1 MQKQDI
7 LSILITFVVGFF
19 AGGYLY
25 LTQFAVVFNPDTVT
39 SEAIVSEF
47 SVIGEEYGGCGEQC
61 PSFQV
66 LEDGSYRYKYVPAGA
81 FEATIKN
88 GTLPLTLR
96 REVLQ
101 GLTESTLTTQSQNI
115 DTISCSSDGGGID
128 SRYRITLEGGEYIL
142 DSCGTSINEQSVTWQ
157 GLAKLWSY
165 FETIE

>member
-39 SEAIVSEF
+39 TEAALSEF
-47 SVIGEEYGGCGEQC
+47 AVIGEEYGGCGEQC

-66 LEDGSYRYKYVPAGA
+66 LEDGSYRYKYVPAGLT
-81 FEATIKN
+81 ESIIKS

-96 REVLQ
+96 RELVL
-101 GLTESTLTTQSQNI
+101 GLTTAKLVAQSQVV
-115 DTISCSSDGGGID
+115 DTISCKSEANGID
-128 SRYRITLEGGEYIL
+128 RRYRVTLAGDDYVL
-142 DSCGTSINEQSVTWQ
+142 NSCGTLVDEQSNTWQ